1 MFAPCFGTSM
11 PNPHHWDGSREQTC
25 VQEYVLS
32 LTHHL
37 FPSHYEFFSVSIPH
51 SSELWLFL
59 NWAFLWFGGRI
70 WLFSPRCITAT
81 GAITKY
87 FICSFSETWKVKES
101 EVELNATLQIL
112 WKVCPTWHRA
122 KSSQL
127 AGEQKV
133 LFSLKD
139 EI

>member
-1 MFAPCFGTSM
+1 MAFSQLGF
-11 PNPHHWDGSREQTC
+11 
-25 VQEYVLS
+25 S
-32 LTHHL
+32 LVWRQDL
-37 FPSHYEFFSVSIPH
+37 
-51 SSELWLFL
+51 
-59 NWAFLWFGGRI
+59 AFL
-70 WLFSPRCITAT
+70 SEMPHCYRCHY
-81 GAITKY
+81 KY

-112 WKVCPTWHRA
+112 WKVCPTWPRA

>member
-1 MFAPCFGTSM
+1 MAFSQVG
-11 PNPHHWDGSREQTC
+11 
-25 VQEYVLS
+25 
-32 LTHHL
+32 
-37 FPSHYEFFSVSIPH
+37 FPLVWRQD
-51 SSELWLFL
+51 L
-59 NWAFLWFGGRI
+59 AFL
-70 WLFSPRCITAT
+70 SEMPHCYRCHY
-81 GAITKY
+81 KY